1 MVPLVLYHA
10 GCADGFCAAW
20 LFHHAFPDAEYVP
33 VSYGQD
39 PPDVTG
45 REVYILDFSYK
56 RPVLEEMIRKASS
69 LVVLDHH
76 KTAEAEL
83 AGLPGCTFDLGKSG
97 GRLAWEYLTERG
109 LIDSRI
115 VQSALWLVEYTED
128 RDLWRWKLPNSKEIN
143 AALRTYPMT
152 FAVWNLLGKLPPSQ
166 SSMVTEGRAILRAQD
181 QCVQAHVRNAR
192 EITLAGH
199 RVLCVNATVHQ
210 SEIGEELAK
219 NRPFSVTYRDRK
231 DGLREYSL
239 RSRDG
244 GLDVSVIA
252 KQFGGGGHPQAAGF
266 ELPIGVDPEAF
277 WIQRVS
283 NAELAS

>member
-97 GRLAWEYLTERG
+97 GRLAWEYLVGRG
-109 LIDSRI
+109 LLTGSIAAS
-115 VQSALWLVEYTED
+115 VPWLVEYTED
-128 RDLWRWKLPNSKEIN
+128 RDLWRWSLPNSKEIN
-143 AALRTYPMT
+143 AALRTYRHS
-152 FAVWNLLGKLPPSQ
+152 FSLWNLIAFSDGKLL
-166 SSMVTEGRAILRAQD
+166 VFEGVAILRAQD
-181 QCVQAHVRNAR
+181 QCVQAHVSNAR

-277 WIQRVS
+277 WMQRVS

>member
-20 LFHHAFPDAEYVP
+20 LFHHAFPNAEFVP

-56 RPVLEEMIRKASS
+56 RPVLEEMIGNAFS

-83 AGLPGCTFDLGKSG
+83 SGLPGCTFDLNKSG

-109 LIDSRI
+109 LLTGSIAASI
-115 VQSALWLVEYTED
+115 PWFVEYTED
-128 RDLWRWKLPNSKEIN
+128 RDLWRWQLLLSKEIN
-143 AALRTYPMT
+143 AALRSYPMAFDQWDEMST
-152 FAVWNLLGKLPPSQ
+152 RNHLSLLEVG
-166 SSMVTEGRAILRAQD
+166 MAILRAQD

-219 NRPFSVTYRDRK
+219 GRPFSVMYRDRK

-244 GLDVSVIA
+244 GLDVSAIA

-266 ELPIGVDPEAF
+266 ELPIGIHPVSFWMQRELEAE
-277 WIQRVS
+277 Q
-283 NAELAS
+283 AS